1 MNERS
6 FSQPKYL
13 SVIWLILALIICIGN
28 ISTTYILW
36 LSKITRE
43 KSELGRVKIHALWN
57 LMCINLAFSLV
68 GLSLFV
74 NMAMLL
80 ARNGELSDGLPDVFG
95 FLHTFGFNIAAVG
108 ILVNLMDKIYIL
120 LRPFEYQTYVKYK
133 SKIPMIIFVCC
144 TLYGLFLAVL
154 PLTRLGNY
162 YQSKYATCLVSWDEE
177 VATRVTVV
185 FNIALFFI
193 TVAFIFLNLWLTW
206 RLYTR
211 RRKMGVS
218 VYRHKETLVFV
229 LVVSSLFLICWF
241 PYMVRIG
248 SNLYISGFQ

>member
-1 MNERS
+1 MNERD
-6 FSQPKYL
+6 FFQPKYL
-13 SVIWLILALIICIGN
+13 SVIWLILGLIICIGN

-36 LSKITRE
+36 LSKINRE
-43 KSELGRVKIHALWN
+43 KSELGRKIHGLWN

-95 FLHTFGFNIAAVG
+95 FLHTFGFNFAAVG
-108 ILVNLMDKIYIL
+108 ILAGLMDRTCNL
-120 LRPFEYQTYVKYK
+120 LKPFEYHSYVRGE

-162 YQSKYATCLVSWDEE
+162 YQSKYATCLVSWDEV
-177 VATRVTVV
+177 VAPRVTIV

-193 TVAFIFLNLWLTW
+193 TVAFIVLNLWLTW
-206 RLYTR
+206 KLYTR
-211 RRKMGVS
+211 RREMGVS

-248 SNLYISGFQ
+248 SNLYFGRFQ